1 MLTEQEIINEKQQL
15 NEVAP
20 LLAFLFGIFAK
31 AGYDREKARRAAE
44 AAAGA
49 AEQQAPGAANAVNQ
63 QGQPQ
68 RPTGILKNGEMI
80 RTGDMVKELQTYLG
94 FQGSDIDGKFGPK
107 TERAVRTFQQNSGLR
122 VDGIVGP
129 NTIEKIRR
137 MAQSGNTPSVPG
149 QRPAA
154 RDGGIA
160 PGTTSGGPSRLRQRT
175 TNGDG
180 GITDIERTAGA
191 GGGLFDSIEETNM
204 AESINEEI
212 TITGDPESLLRMMK
226 LAGATDA
233 KEVDAGDINPNVG
246 SSCGNRNGDLARSIE
261 LMADENW
268 DNSPDEDIADF
279 DANPPSN
286 DLNKSKTSHPPV
298 AGGDNPMALEDELRA
313 KLQAALE
320 EKKSPAGGPACWDG
334 KKIHPTKP
342 TKMKGGEKVNNCI
355 DADSSDGK

>member
-1 MLTEQEIINEKQQL
+1 MLTDQEIEIINEEQKMINEEKQQL

-49 AEQQAPGAANAVNQ
+49 AEQQAPGASNAVNQ

-68 RPTGILKNGEMI
+68 RPTGILKNGRII
-80 RTGDMVKELQTYLG
+80 RTGDMVRELQTYLG
-94 FQGSDIDGKFGPK
+94 FQGADIDGKFGPK
-107 TERAVRTFQQNSGLR
+107 TERAVRTFQQNSGIE

-129 NTIEKIRR
+129 NTIQKIRQYS
-137 MAQSGNTPSVPG
+137 QSGNTPAPNP
-149 QRPAA
+149 RPAP
-154 RDGGIA
+154 RNGGIA
-160 PGTTSGGPSRLRQRT
+160 PGTTTGGPSQLRQRQ
-175 TNGDG
+175 
-180 GITDIERTAGA
+180 AG
-191 GGGLFDSIEETNM
+191 LLDSIEETNM
-204 AESINEEI
+204 SESINEEI

-268 DNSPDEDIADF
+268 DNSPDEDVADF

-286 DLNKSKTSHPPV
+286 DLNKSKTSHPPA

-313 KLQAALE
+313 KLSAALE
-320 EKKSPAGGPACWDG
+320 EKK
-334 KKIHPTKP
+334 K
-342 TKMKGGEKVNNCI
+342 
-355 DADSSDGK
+355 

>member
-31 AGYDREKARRAAE
+31 AGYDRERARRAAE

-80 RTGDMVKELQTYLG
+80 RTGDMVRELQTYLG
-94 FQGSDIDGKFGPK
+94 FQGSDIDGNFGPK

-137 MAQSGNTPSVPG
+137 MAQSGNTPPAPNP
-149 QRPAA
+149 RPAPL
-154 RDGGIA
+154 DGGI
-160 PGTTSGGPSRLRQRT
+160 PQGTTTGGPSQLKQRV
-175 TNGDG
+175 GDG
-180 GITDIERTAGA
+180 
-191 GGGLFDSIEETNM
+191 LLDSIEETNM
-204 AESINEEI
+204 SESINEEI

-286 DLNKSKTSHPPV
+286 DLNKSKTSHPPA

-342 TKMKGGEKVNNCI
+342 TKMKGGQRVNNCI

>member
-1 MLTEQEIINEKQQL
+1 M
-15 NEVAP
+15 
-20 LLAFLFGIFAK
+20 
-31 AGYDREKARRAAE
+31 
-44 AAAGA
+44 
-49 AEQQAPGAANAVNQ
+49 NQ

-94 FQGSDIDGKFGPK
+94 FQGRDIDGKFGPK

-137 MAQSGNTPSVPG
+137 MAQSGNTPSAPG

-154 RDGGIA
+154 RDGGI
-160 PGTTSGGPSRLRQRT
+160 PQGTTTGGPSQLRQRRT
-175 TNGDG
+175 NNGDG
-180 GITDIERTAGA
+180 GISSIPGDPAISGS
-191 GGGLFDSIEETNM
+191 GLFDSIEETNM
-204 AESINEEI
+204 SESINEEI

-268 DNSPDEDIADF
+268 DNSPDEDVADF

-286 DLNKSKTSHPPV
+286 DLNKSKTSHPPA

-313 KLQAALE
+313 KLSAALE
-320 EKKSPAGGPACWDG
+320 EKK
-334 KKIHPTKP
+334 K
-342 TKMKGGEKVNNCI
+342 
-355 DADSSDGK
+355 